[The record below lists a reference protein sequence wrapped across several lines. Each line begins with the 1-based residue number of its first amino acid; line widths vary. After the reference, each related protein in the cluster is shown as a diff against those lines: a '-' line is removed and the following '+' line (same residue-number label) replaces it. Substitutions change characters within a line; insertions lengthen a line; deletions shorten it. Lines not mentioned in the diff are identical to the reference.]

1 MITRKEITEFL
12 DVLHDQAIDSR
23 DQAARILEQVATF
36 RRMYRSQQA
45 EIDKLMESAWI
56 SDDEGEEE

>member
-1 MITRKEITEFL
+1 MTRKEITEFL

-45 EIDKLMESAWI
+45 EIDTLMESAWVP
-56 SDDEGEEE
+56 DDEGEEE